1 MIRFASTAFLATCLG
16 VSLIAA
22 SSPAGAVSITVPIQG
37 VSTSFDVL
45 ITERSYASDPS
56 LFSIATMP
64 WWEDNSLATSFAEQ
78 VYNQL
83 GFGSFPP
90 NTTDNGPLFAY
101 ALDPAPSTGG
111 GLAAVVADLSALG
124 VINELSGPDS
134 LDPAL
139 IYRYA
144 YVPFQS
150 ATTGVPAPIPALGL
164 VMAWSWSRNNRRLC
178 RRSQLQRQPNQAI
191 SW

>member
-1 MIRFASTAFLATCLG
+1 MIRFSAAACLATCLG
-16 VSLIAA
+16 VSLIGA
-22 SSPAGAVSITVPIQG
+22 STPAGAVSITVPIQG
-37 VSTSFDVL
+37 VSTNFDVL

-64 WWEDNSLATSFAEQ
+64 WWEDYSLASSFAEQ
-78 VYNQL
+78 VYDQL
-83 GFGSFPP
+83 GLGSFPP
-90 NTTDNGPLFAY
+90 NTTDYGPLFAY

-111 GLAAVVADLSALG
+111 GLAAVVADLSAPG
-124 VINELSGPDS
+124 FIYELSGPDS

-144 YVPFQS
+144 YVPSQS

-164 VMAWSWSRNNRRLC
+164 AMAWSWSRNNRRRC
-178 RRSQLQRQPNQAI
+178 RLSTQKRPDQGQKG
-191 SW
+191 